1 MLQNNSA
8 LGTIPALL
16 LALLLS
22 GVIAPQSAVAQH
34 DSHQVAATND
44 SPKDEEFARA
54 LTAGMDKMHREMTAP
69 SRTGNPDV
77 DFLASMIPHHAGAVE
92 MARLVLIHGRD
103 PLVRRLAEE
112 IIASQQ
118 TEIAA
123 MQARMKVLKQGPDS
137 SPDRYP
143 ALGSTRGSAR

>member
-8 LGTIPALL
+8 PGTIPALL

-22 GVIAPQSAVAQH
+22 AVIAPQSAVAQH
-34 DSHQVAATND
+34 DSHQAAATND

-54 LTAGMDKMHREMTAP
+54 LTAGMDKMHREMAT

-123 MQARMKVLKQGPDS
+123 MQARLDILRQGPDS

-143 ALGSTRGSAR
+143 ALGSTRGIAR